1 MTESVKTA
9 VLAGAA
15 LVLAISAAVVEPE
28 ARVPAIMSDQGEAFY
43 PTFTDP
49 QAPRTIEVVDYDD
62 ATATALPLKVQF
74 QQGKWVIAS
83 RYNYRVDI
91 GDRLAKTAAAL
102 MYLKKDMVR
111 SDSPLDHAKYGVVD
125 PLDEKA
131 GGLTGRGKRVTL
143 RDANGGIVADFI
155 LGKPVEGKPG
165 YRYVRVPGQKRT
177 YSVKTDAD
185 PSARFADWVNA
196 GLLRIAS
203 ASIRKVTINRYNI
216 DPAAGRMSNQE
227 TTVLTQ
233 DKGEWKAAAG
243 ERLNL
248 PAVHT
253 MAAALDGLKIVDVR
267 PKPPGLA
274 AGLRH
279 EELQLTLETALSL
292 QKAGYFFTPQGR
304 VFSSE
309 GDMTVETNNGLMY
322 SLRFGEVVAGDTK
335 SGAPADNRNLFV
347 MVHFDAA
354 KAAAYG
360 GDAGSGERTA
370 RELNDR
376 FADWYYVIGGKD
388 FQNLRLGRGATASP
402 AQPAQRPPQEAAPS
416 VDPHAMP
423 AVPPQ

>member
-1 MTESVKTA
+1 MTESLKTA
-9 VLAGAA
+9 ALTGAA
-15 LVLAISAAVVEPE
+15 LVLAVSAAVVAPE
-28 ARVPAIMSDQGEAFY
+28 SRVPAIMSDQGEAFY
-43 PTFTDP
+43 PNFTDA
-49 QAPRTIEVVDYDD
+49 QAPRTIEVVDYDE

-83 RYNYRVDI
+83 HYNYRVDI
-91 GDRLAKTAAAL
+91 GDRLSKTAAAL

-111 SDSPLDHAKYGVVD
+111 SDSALDHAKYGVVD

-131 GGLTGRGKRVTL
+131 SGLTGRGKRVTL
-143 RDANGGIVADFI
+143 RDANGAVLADFI
-155 LGKPVEGKPG
+155 LGKPVEGKAG

-177 YSVKTDAD
+177 YAVKTDAD

-196 GLLRIAS
+196 GLLRIAG

-216 DPAAGRMSNQE
+216 DAAAGRMSNAE

-233 DKGEWKAAAG
+233 DKGDWKAGNG
-243 ERLNL
+243 EKTNL
-248 PAVHT
+248 PAVHA
-253 MAAALDGLKIVDVR
+253 MIAALDGLKIVDVL

-279 EELQLTLETALSL
+279 EEVNLTLETALSL
-292 QKAGYFFTPQGR
+292 QKAGYFITPQGR
-304 VFSSE
+304 VYSSE
-309 GDMTVETNNGLMY
+309 GDMIVETNSGLLY
-322 SLRFGEVVAGDTK
+322 QLRFGDLAAGDTK
-335 SGAPADNRNLFV
+335 SGAPSDNRNLFV

-360 GDAGSGERTA
+360 GDAGAGERTA

-388 FQNLRLGRGATASP
+388 FQNLRLGHGPTVS
-402 AQPAQRPPQEAAPS
+402 PAQRPAPETA
-416 VDPHAMP
+416 PP
-423 AVPPQ
+423 PPQQ

>member
-1 MTESVKTA
+1 MTESLKTI

-15 LVLAISAAVVEPE
+15 AVLAISAAVIQPE
-28 ARVPAIMSDQGEAFY
+28 TRVPAIMSDQGEAFY
-43 PTFTDP
+43 PNFTDP

-102 MYLKKDMVR
+102 MYLKKDMVV
-111 SDSPLDHAKYGVVD
+111 SDSPLEHARFGVVD

-131 GGLTGRGKRVTL
+131 SGLTGRGKRVTL
-143 RDANGGIVADFI
+143 RDANGAVLADFI
-155 LGKPVEGKPG
+155 LGKPMPGKPG

-177 YSVKTDAD
+177 YAVKTDAD
-185 PSARFADWVNA
+185 PSAHFADWVNA

-203 ASIRKVTINRYNI
+203 SSIRKVTINRYNI
-216 DPAAGRMSNQE
+216 DPTGHLSNAE

-243 ERLNL
+243 QKLNL
-248 PAVHT
+248 PAVRA

-304 VFSSE
+304 VYSSE
-309 GDMTVETNNGLMY
+309 GDMTVETGNGLMY
-322 SLRFGEVVAGDTK
+322 SLRFGEVSAGDAK
-335 SGAPADNRNLFV
+335 PGAASDDRTLFV
-347 MVHFDAA
+347 MVHFDPA

-360 GDAGSGERTA
+360 GDTSAGERTA

-376 FADWYYVIGGKD
+376 FADWYYVISGRD
-388 FQNLRLGRGATASP
+388 FQNLRLGRGP
-402 AQPAQRPPQEAAPS
+402 AAPPPQRLMPAMNPQATPAAP
-416 VDPHAMP
+416 
-423 AVPPQ
+423 PQ

>member
-1 MTESVKTA
+1 MTETVKTA
-9 VLAGAA
+9 ALAGAA
-15 LVLAISAAVVEPE
+15 LVLAISAAVIEPE
-28 ARVPAIMSDQGEAFY
+28 ARVPAIMSDQGEAFF
-43 PTFTDP
+43 PNFTDA

-83 RYNYRVDI
+83 HYNYRVDI

-111 SDSPLDHAKYGVVD
+111 SDAPLDHAKYGVVD

-131 GGLTGRGKRVTL
+131 SGLTGRGKRVTL
-143 RDANGGIVADFI
+143 RDANGGILADYI
-155 LGKPVEGKPG
+155 LGKPVEGKAG

-177 YSVKTDAD
+177 YAVKTDAD

-203 ASIRKVTINRYNI
+203 AAIRKVTINRYNI
-216 DPAAGRMSNQE
+216 DPAGHMSNAE
-227 TTVLTQ
+227 TTVLTE

-243 ERLNL
+243 EKLNL

-304 VFSSE
+304 VYSSE

-322 SLRFGEVVAGDTK
+322 SLRFGGVSAGDTK
-335 SGAPADNRNLFV
+335 SGTPSDNRNLFV
-347 MVHFDAA
+347 MVHFDPA

-360 GDAGSGERTA
+360 GDAGAGERTA

-388 FQNLRLGRGATASP
+388 FQNLRLGRGPTAKP
-402 AQPAQRPPQEAAPS
+402 APPAPPGQ
-416 VDPHAMP
+416 
-423 AVPPQ
+423 

>member
-1 MTESVKTA
+1 
-9 VLAGAA
+9 
-15 LVLAISAAVVEPE
+15 
-28 ARVPAIMSDQGEAFY
+28 
-43 PTFTDP
+43 
-49 QAPRTIEVVDYDD
+49 
-62 ATATALPLKVQF
+62 VQF

-131 GGLTGRGKRVTL
+131 SGLTGRGKRVTL
-143 RDANGGIVADFI
+143 RDANGGVLADYI

-177 YSVKTDAD
+177 YAVKTDAD
-185 PSARFADWVNA
+185 PSAHFADWVNA

-203 ASIRKVTINRYNI
+203 ASIRRVTINRYNI
-216 DPAAGRMSNQE
+216 DAAAGRMSNAE

-233 DKGEWKAAAG
+233 DKGEWKAPA
-243 ERLNL
+243 EKVNL
-248 PAVHT
+248 VAVHA

-309 GDMTVETNNGLMY
+309 GDMTVETNNGLLY
-322 SLRFGEVVAGDTK
+322 QLRFGEVAAGDTK
-335 SGAPADNRNLFV
+335 PGALSDNRTLFV

-360 GDAGSGERTA
+360 GDAGAGERTA

-376 FADWYYVIGGKD
+376 FADWYYVISGKD
-388 FQNLRLGRGATASP
+388 FQNLRLGRGPTALPP
-402 AQPAQRPPQEAAPS
+402 AP
-416 VDPHAMP
+416 P
-423 AVPPQ
+423 AVPPAAPPQ

>member
-9 VLAGAA
+9 VLVGAA
-15 LVLAISAAVVEPE
+15 LVLGISAAVIEPE
-28 ARVPAIMSDQGEAFY
+28 ARVPAILSDQGAAFY
-43 PTFTDP
+43 PNFTDP
-49 QAPRTIEVVDYDD
+49 QSPRTIEVVDYDE
-62 ATATALPLKVQF
+62 ATATAIPLKVQF

-83 RYNYRVDI
+83 HYNYRVDI
-91 GDRLAKTAAAL
+91 GDRLSKTAAAL

-111 SDSPLDHAKYGVVD
+111 SDSALDHAKFGVVD

-131 GGLTGRGKRVTL
+131 SGLTGRGKRVTL
-143 RDANGGIVADFI
+143 RDANGVVLADYIF
-155 LGKPVEGKPG
+155 GKPAEGKPG

-177 YSVKTDAD
+177 YAVKTDAD

-196 GLLRIAS
+196 GLLRIS
-203 ASIRKVTINRYNI
+203 SGTIRKVTINRYNI
-216 DPAAGRMSNQE
+216 DPTGHMNDAE
-227 TTVLTQ
+227 TAVLTQ
-233 DKGEWKAAAG
+233 DKGEWNATG
-243 ERLNL
+243 EKLNL
-248 PAVHT
+248 SAVHA

-304 VFSSE
+304 VYSSE
-309 GDMTVETNNGLMY
+309 GDMTVGTNNGLMY
-322 SLRFGEVVAGDTK
+322 SLRFGEVAAGDGK
-335 SGAPADNRNLFV
+335 SGVPADNRTLFV

-360 GDAGSGERTA
+360 GDAGAGERAA

-376 FADWYYVIGGKD
+376 FADWYYVISGRD
-388 FQNLRLGRGATASP
+388 FQNLRLGRGASKPAVQSP
-402 AQPAQRPPQEAAPS
+402 GQQAMPPVNPQATPAAP
-416 VDPHAMP
+416 
-423 AVPPQ
+423 Q

>member
-1 MTESVKTA
+1 MTESLKTA
-9 VLAGAA
+9 ALAGVA
-15 LVLAISAAVVEPE
+15 LVLAISAAVIEPE
-28 ARVPAIMSDQGEAFY
+28 ARVPTIMSDQGQPFY
-43 PTFTDP
+43 PNFTDP
-49 QAPRTIEVVDYDD
+49 QAPRTIEVVDYDE
-62 ATATALPLKVQF
+62 ATATAQPLKVQF
-74 QQGKWVIAS
+74 QQGKWLITS
-83 RYNYRVDI
+83 HYNYRVDI

-102 MYLKKDMVR
+102 MDLKKDMVR

-143 RDANGGIVADFI
+143 RDARGDILADYI

-177 YSVKTDAD
+177 YAVRTDAD

-203 ASIRKVTINRYNI
+203 SSIRKVTINRYNL
-216 DPAAGRMSNQE
+216 DPAAGRLSNSE

-233 DKGEWKAAAG
+233 TNGEWKAAAG
-243 ERLNL
+243 EKLNL
-248 PAVHT
+248 AAVRG

-279 EELQLTLETALSL
+279 EEVQLTLETALSL
-292 QKAGYFFTPQGR
+292 RQKGYYITPEGR
-304 VFSSE
+304 VYSSE

-322 SLRFGEVVAGDTK
+322 SLRFGEVAAGDTK
-335 SGAPADNRNLFV
+335 AGAPGDNRHLFV
-347 MVHFDAA
+347 MVHFDPA

-360 GDAGSGERTA
+360 GDAAAGERAA

-376 FADWYYVIGGKD
+376 FADWYYVISGKD
-388 FQNLRLGRGATASP
+388 FESLRLGLIHQLPRAVR
-402 AQPAQRPPQEAAPS
+402 AQ
-416 VDPHAMP
+416 
-423 AVPPQ
+423 

>member
-1 MTESVKTA
+1 MTESLKTA
-9 VLAGAA
+9 ALAGVA
-15 LVLAISAAVVEPE
+15 LVLAISAAVIEPE
-28 ARVPAIMSDQGEAFY
+28 GRVPAIMSDQGQPFY
-43 PTFTDP
+43 PKFTDP
-49 QAPRTIEVVDYDD
+49 QAPRTIEVVDYDE
-62 ATATALPLKVQF
+62 ATATAQPLKVQF
-74 QQGKWVIAS
+74 QQGKWLITS
-83 RYNYRVDI
+83 HYNYRVDI

-102 MYLKKDMVR
+102 MDLKKDMVR

-143 RDANGGIVADFI
+143 RDARGDILADYI

-177 YSVKTDAD
+177 YAVKTDAD

-203 ASIRKVTINRYNI
+203 SSIRKVTINRYNL
-216 DPAAGRMSNQE
+216 DPAAGRLSNSE

-233 DKGEWKAAAG
+233 TNGEWKSAAG
-243 ERLNL
+243 EKLSL
-248 PAVHT
+248 AAVRG

-279 EELQLTLETALSL
+279 EEVQLTLETALSL
-292 QKAGYFFTPQGR
+292 RQKGYYITPEGR
-304 VFSSE
+304 VYSSE

-322 SLRFGEVVAGDTK
+322 SLRFGEVAAGDTK
-335 SGAPADNRNLFV
+335 AGAPGDNRHLFV
-347 MVHFDAA
+347 MVHFDPA

-360 GDAGSGERTA
+360 GDAAAGERAA

-376 FADWYYVIGGKD
+376 FADWYYVISGKD
-388 FQNLRLGRGATASP
+388 FQSLRLGRGATATPRP
-402 AQPAQRPPQEAAPS
+402 APPVTPAAP
-416 VDPHAMP
+416 PG
-423 AVPPQ
+423 

>member
-1 MTESVKTA
+1 MTETVKTA
-9 VLAGAA
+9 ALVGAA
-15 LVLAISAAVVEPE
+15 LVLAISAAVIEPE

-43 PTFTDP
+43 PAFTDA

-62 ATATALPLKVQF
+62 STATALPLKVQL

-102 MYLKKDMVR
+102 MDLKKDMVR
-111 SDSPLDHAKYGVVD
+111 SDSPVDHAKYGVVD

-131 GGLTGRGKRVTL
+131 SGLTGRGKRVTL
-143 RDANGGIVADFI
+143 RDANGGVLADFI

-177 YSVKTDAD
+177 YAVKTDAD

-203 ASIRKVTINRYNI
+203 GSIRKVTINRYNI
-216 DPAAGRMSNQE
+216 DSAAGRMSNLE

-243 ERLNL
+243 EKMNL
-248 PAVHT
+248 TAVHA

-292 QKAGYFFTPQGR
+292 QKAGYFFTQQGR

-322 SLRFGEVVAGDTK
+322 SLRFGDVTAGDTK
-335 SGAPADNRNLFV
+335 SGAPSDNRNLFV

-360 GDAGSGERTA
+360 GDVGAGERTA

-388 FQNLRLGRGATASP
+388 FQNLRLGREVGRASTP
-402 AQPAQRPPQEAAPS
+402 AAGLQTRPAP
-416 VDPHAMP
+416 
-423 AVPPQ
+423 VP

>member
-1 MTESVKTA
+1 MTEGIKTA
-9 VLAGAA
+9 AMVGVA
-15 LVLAISAAVVEPE
+15 LVLGISAAMVEPE
-28 ARVPAIMSDQGEAFY
+28 ARVPAIMSDQGDAFY
-43 PTFTDP
+43 PLFADP
-49 QAPRTIEVVDYDD
+49 QSPRTIEVVDYDE

-83 RYNYRVDI
+83 NYNYRVDI

-111 SDSPLDHAKYGVVD
+111 SDSALDHAKYGVVD

-131 GGLTGRGKRVTL
+131 GLAGRGKRVTL
-143 RDANGGIVADFI
+143 RDANGGVLADFI
-155 LGKPVEGKPG
+155 LGKPVEGKAG
-165 YRYVRVPGQKRT
+165 YKYVRVPGQKRT
-177 YSVKTDAD
+177 YAVKTDAD

-216 DPAAGRMSNQE
+216 DATGHLGNAE
-227 TTVLTQ
+227 TTILTQ
-233 DKGEWKAAAG
+233 DKGEWKASG
-243 ERLNL
+243 EKLNL
-248 PAVHT
+248 PAVHA
-253 MAAALDGLKIVDVR
+253 MSAALDSLKIVDVR
-267 PKPPGLA
+267 PKPPNLA

-322 SLRFGEVVAGDTK
+322 SLRFGEVAASVTK
-335 SGAPADNRNLFV
+335 SGAPSDNRNLFV
-347 MVHFDAA
+347 MVHFDPA
-354 KAAAYG
+354 KATAYG
-360 GDAGSGERTA
+360 GDATAGERTA

-376 FADWYYVIGGKD
+376 FADWYYVISGKD
-388 FQNLRLGRGATASP
+388 FQNLRLGRGASP
-402 AQPAQRPPQEAAPS
+402 QVVTREAPEAPQ
-416 VDPHAMP
+416 
-423 AVPPQ
+423 Q

>member
-1 MTESVKTA
+1 MTESLKTA
-9 VLAGAA
+9 ALAGAA

-43 PTFTDP
+43 PNFTDA

-102 MYLKKDMVR
+102 MYLKKDLVR

-131 GGLTGRGKRVTL
+131 SGLTGRGKRVTL
-143 RDANGGIVADFI
+143 RDANGAILADYI

-165 YRYVRVPGQKRT
+165 YRYVRAPGQKRT
-177 YSVKTDAD
+177 YAVKTDAD

-196 GLLRIAS
+196 GLLRIAG

-216 DPAAGRMSNQE
+216 DPAAGRMSNAE

-233 DKGEWKAAAG
+233 DKGEWKAPG
-243 ERLNL
+243 EKVNL
-248 PAVHT
+248 AAVHA

-267 PKPPGLA
+267 PKPPDLA

-292 QKAGYFFTPQGR
+292 QKAGYFFTQQGR
-304 VFSSE
+304 VYSSE
-309 GDMTVETNNGLMY
+309 GDMIVETNNGLMY
-322 SLRFGEVVAGDTK
+322 QLRFGEVAAGDTK
-335 SGAPADNRNLFV
+335 SGAPSDNRTLFV
-347 MVHFDAA
+347 MVHFDPA

-360 GDAGSGERTA
+360 GDAGAGERTA

-376 FADWYYVIGGKD
+376 FADWYYVINGKD
-388 FQNLRLGRGATASP
+388 FQNLRLGRGPTAP
-402 AQPAQRPPQEAAPS
+402 PPAQRPAQE
-416 VDPHAMP
+416 
-423 AVPPQ
+423 AVPPVSPNAPAAPPS

>member
-1 MTESVKTA
+1 V
-9 VLAGAA
+9 
-15 LVLAISAAVVEPE
+15 VLAISAAVIEPE

-49 QAPRTIEVVDYDD
+49 QAPRTIEVVDYDE

-91 GDRLAKTAAAL
+91 GDRLVKTAAAL
-102 MYLKKDMVR
+102 MFLKKDTVV
-111 SDSPLDHAKYGVVD
+111 SDSALDHAKYGVVD

-143 RDANGGIVADFI
+143 RDANGAILADYIF
-155 LGKPVEGKPG
+155 GKPVEGKTG
-165 YRYVRVPGQKRT
+165 YRYVREPGQKRT
-177 YSVKTDAD
+177 YAVKTDAD
-185 PSARFADWVNA
+185 PSAHFADWVNA

-203 ASIRKVTINRYNI
+203 AAIRKVTINRYNI
-216 DPAAGRMSNQE
+216 DPSGGMSHAE

-233 DKGEWKAAAG
+233 DKGEWNAAG
-243 ERLNL
+243 EKLNL
-248 PAVHT
+248 PAVHA

-304 VFSSE
+304 VYSSE
-309 GDMTVETNNGLMY
+309 GDMTVETSNGLMY
-322 SLRFGEVVAGDTK
+322 SLRFGEVAAGDTK
-335 SGAPADNRNLFV
+335 PGALSDNRNLFV

-360 GDAGSGERTA
+360 GDASAGERIA

-388 FQNLRLGRGATASP
+388 FQNLRLGRGATAP
-402 AQPAQRPPQEAAPS
+402 AAQRPEPQ
-416 VDPHAMP
+416 
-423 AVPPQ
+423 AVPPVNPHAAPAAPEQ

>member
-43 PTFTDP
+43 PTFTDA
-49 QAPRTIEVVDYDD
+49 QAPRTIEVVDYDES
-62 ATATALPLKVQF
+62 TATALPLKVQF

-83 RYNYRVDI
+83 HYNYRVDI
-91 GDRLAKTAAAL
+91 GDRLTKTAAAL
-102 MYLKKDMVR
+102 MFLKKDTVV
-111 SDSPLDHAKYGVVD
+111 SDSPQDQAKYGVVD

-143 RDANGGIVADFI
+143 RDANGAVLADYIF
-155 LGKPVEGKPG
+155 GKPVPGKAG
-165 YRYVRVPGQKRT
+165 YRYVRAPGQKRT
-177 YSVKTDAD
+177 YAVKTDAD
-185 PSARFADWVNA
+185 PSAHFADWVNA
-196 GLLRIAS
+196 GLLRIAGS
-203 ASIRKVTINRYNI
+203 AIRKVTINRYNI
-216 DPAAGRMSNQE
+216 DSSGGMSHAE

-233 DKGEWKAAAG
+233 DKGEWKDAG
-243 ERLNL
+243 EKLNL
-248 PAVHT
+248 AAVHA

-304 VFSSE
+304 VYSSE

-322 SLRFGEVVAGDTK
+322 SLRFGELAAGETK
-335 SGAPADNRNLFV
+335 SGAPSDNRNLFV

-360 GDAGSGERTA
+360 GDAGAGERTA
-370 RELNDR
+370 RELNDG
-376 FADWYYVIGGKD
+376 FADWYYVISGKD
-388 FQNLRLGRGATASP
+388 FQNLRLGRGPTAPP
-402 AQPAQRPPQEAAPS
+402 AKQSEPQGMPPVNPHAAPAPPPQ
-416 VDPHAMP
+416 
-423 AVPPQ
+423 

>member
-1 MTESVKTA
+1 MTESLKTA
-9 VLAGAA
+9 ALAGAA
-15 LVLAISAAVVEPE
+15 LVLAISAAVVEPDT
-28 ARVPAIMSDQGEAFY
+28 RVPAIMSDQGELFY
-43 PTFTDP
+43 PNFTDP
-49 QAPRTIEVVDYDD
+49 QAPRTIEVLDYDE
-62 ATATALPLKVQF
+62 ATATTLPLKVQF
-74 QQGKWVIAS
+74 LQGKWVIAS

-143 RDANGGIVADFI
+143 RDANGAVLADYI

-177 YSVKTDAD
+177 YAVKTDAD

-196 GLLRIAS
+196 GLLRIAG

-216 DPAAGRMSNQE
+216 DPTGGMSNVE

-233 DKGEWKAAAG
+233 EKGEWKAAQTV
-243 ERLNL
+243 NL
-248 PAVHT
+248 PAVHA
-253 MAAALDGLKIVDVR
+253 MAAALDSLKIVDVR

-279 EELQLTLETALSL
+279 DELQITLETALSL

-309 GDMTVETNNGLMY
+309 GDMTVETNNGLVY
-322 SLRFGEVVAGDTK
+322 QLRFGDLAAGDTK
-335 SGAPADNRNLFV
+335 SGAPSDDRNLFV
-347 MVHFDAA
+347 MVHFDPA
-354 KAAAYG
+354 KATAYG
-360 GDAGSGERTA
+360 GDAAAGERTA

-376 FADWYYVIGGKD
+376 YADWYYIIGGKD
-388 FQNLRLGRGATASP
+388 FQNLRLGRGATAP
-402 AQPAQRPPQEAAPS
+402 AAQPKGNL
-416 VDPHAMP
+416 H
-423 AVPPQ
+423 VPPTGA

>member
-1 MTESVKTA
+1 
-9 VLAGAA
+9 
-15 LVLAISAAVVEPE
+15 
-28 ARVPAIMSDQGEAFY
+28 
-43 PTFTDP
+43 
-49 QAPRTIEVVDYDD
+49 
-62 ATATALPLKVQF
+62 VQL

-131 GGLTGRGKRVTL
+131 SGLTGRGKRVTL
-143 RDANGGIVADFI
+143 RDANGGVLADFI

-177 YSVKTDAD
+177 YAVKTDAD

-216 DPAAGRMSNQE
+216 DPTAGRMSNAE

-243 ERLNL
+243 EKIRL
-248 PAVHT
+248 PAVHA

-322 SLRFGEVVAGDTK
+322 SLRFGDVTAGDTK
-335 SGAPADNRNLFV
+335 SGAPSDNRNLFV

-360 GDAGSGERTA
+360 GDAGAGERTA

-388 FQNLRLGRGATASP
+388 FQNLRLGREATAHP
-402 AQPAQRPPQEAAPS
+402 APPPS
-416 VDPHAMP
+416 R
-423 AVPPQ
+423 

>member
-9 VLAGAA
+9 ALAGVA
-15 LVLAISAAVVEPE
+15 LVLAISAAVIEPE
-28 ARVPAIMSDQGEAFY
+28 ARVPAILSDQGQAFY
-43 PTFTDP
+43 PNFNDP
-49 QAPRTIEVVDYDD
+49 QAPRTIEVVDYDE

-74 QQGKWVIAS
+74 QQGKWLITS
-83 RYNYRVDI
+83 RYNYRVDL

-102 MYLKKDMVR
+102 MDLKKDMVR
-111 SDSPLDHAKYGVVD
+111 SDSPLDHARFGVVD

-143 RDANGGIVADFI
+143 RDANGGVLADYIF
-155 LGKPVEGKPG
+155 GKPVEGKSG

-177 YSVKTDAD
+177 YAVKTDAD
-185 PSARFADWVNA
+185 PSAHFADWVNA

-216 DPAAGRMSNQE
+216 DPTAGRMSNAE

-233 DKGEWKAAAG
+233 EKGAWKGAAG
-243 ERLNL
+243 QKVNL
-248 PAVHT
+248 PAVRA

-304 VFSSE
+304 VYSSE

-322 SLRFGEVVAGDTK
+322 SLRFGDVAAGDTK
-335 SGAPADNRNLFV
+335 SGAPGDNRNLFV
-347 MVHFDAA
+347 MVHFDPA

-360 GDAGSGERTA
+360 GDAGAGERAA

-376 FADWYYVIGGKD
+376 FADWYYVISGKD
-388 FQNLRLGRGATASP
+388 FQNLRLGR
-402 AQPAQRPPQEAAPS
+402 AAEPKPS
-416 VDPHAMP
+416 VPSQPITPSTSAP
-423 AVPPQ
+423 AVPEGQL

>member
-43 PTFTDP
+43 PTFTDA
-49 QAPRTIEVVDYDD
+49 QAPRTIEVVDYDES
-62 ATATALPLKVQF
+62 TATALPLKVQF

-83 RYNYRVDI
+83 HYNYRVDI
-91 GDRLAKTAAAL
+91 GDRLTKTAAAI
-102 MYLKKDMVR
+102 MFLKKDTVV
-111 SDSPLDHAKYGVVD
+111 SDSPQDQAKYGVVD

-143 RDANGGIVADFI
+143 RDANGAVLADYIF
-155 LGKPVEGKPG
+155 GKPVPGKAG
-165 YRYVRVPGQKRT
+165 YRYVRAPGQKRT
-177 YSVKTDAD
+177 YAVKTDAD
-185 PSARFADWVNA
+185 PSAHFADWVNA
-196 GLLRIAS
+196 GLLRIAGS
-203 ASIRKVTINRYNI
+203 AIRKVTINRYNI
-216 DPAAGRMSNQE
+216 DSSGGMSHAE

-233 DKGEWKAAAG
+233 EKGEWQSAG
-243 ERLNL
+243 EKLNL
-248 PAVHT
+248 PAVHA

-304 VFSSE
+304 VYSSE

-322 SLRFGEVVAGDTK
+322 SLRFGELAAGETK
-335 SGAPADNRNLFV
+335 SGAPSDNRNLFV

-360 GDAGSGERTA
+360 GDAGAGERTA
-370 RELNDR
+370 RGLNDR
-376 FADWYYVIGGKD
+376 FADWYYVISGKD
-388 FQNLRLGRGATASP
+388 FQNLRLGRGPTAPP
-402 AQPAQRPPQEAAPS
+402 AKQSEPQGMPPVNPHAAPAPPPQ
-416 VDPHAMP
+416 
-423 AVPPQ
+423 